1 MSKSLEEPQVAE
13 GPHPDPPEAGGVAAL
28 HPASES
34 RLGSPARADSSAP
47 MPPSTLEAGW
57 TSPSPG
63 ASAASLV
70 TDAGDRYTSRVESPL
85 NHSKQ
90 SSGSSPDRYSI
101 EAASDSPFSSSHL
114 PPKVRGRFDQDSTMQ
129 KARTEHVWG
138 IFDRKRAVV
147 DWIDVVWVLFV
158 LGLAFLP
165 PIHEIHK
172 QLILLGFAVF
182 QLFEGSLIAA
192 LSRRGRAYCVIIKIL
207 LATLLLGHTGGIAIN
222 SSYWPIFF
230 VPVVTAAIYYGPL
243 GTLLWTALASAAY
256 CSYLVPA
263 LKVYELTE
271 DAETTLAIRILFFFL
286 AAMLVNRFVIE
297 NRKQVKRYQELSAT
311 LQETN
316 AQLRR
321 VEAEARRSERL
332 AALGQ
337 MSAGLAHEIRNPLG
351 VIKGSAEMLSQKLTG
366 AQPLAG
372 ELAGYISSEVD
383 RLNALVARF
392 LDFAR
397 PTQLEMRPQR
407 ISEIVDR
414 AIESVEHQYPNAQVR
429 VERNY
434 SAALPDVSVDEQLCE
449 RVFVN
454 LIQNAFQSMAAADSN
469 GEPVLKLSATAEN
482 SNGSAGVA
490 VVVEDTGPGIPPDL
504 REQIFNPFFTSKKDG
519 VGLGLAIVAK
529 IVDEHGGSIRLEE
542 SPRGARFRVFFPR
555 KPQST

>member
-1 MSKSLEEPQVAE
+1 MPK
-13 GPHPDPPEAGGVAAL
+13 
-28 HPASES
+28 
-34 RLGSPARADSSAP
+34 ARA
-47 MPPSTLEAGW
+47 
-57 TSPSPG
+57 
-63 ASAASLV
+63 
-70 TDAGDRYTSRVESPL
+70 
-85 NHSKQ
+85 
-90 SSGSSPDRYSI
+90 
-101 EAASDSPFSSSHL
+101 
-114 PPKVRGRFDQDSTMQ
+114 
-129 KARTEHVWG
+129 EHAWG

-172 QLILLGFAVF
+172 QLILFGFAVF

-192 LSRRGRAYCVIIKIL
+192 LPKRGRAYCVLIKTL
-207 LATLLLGHTGGIAIN
+207 LAALLLAHTGGLGIN
-222 SSYWPIFF
+222 SSYWPIFY
-230 VPVVTAAIYYGPL
+230 VPIVTAAIYYGPL

-256 CSYLVPA
+256 CSYLIPA
-263 LKVYELTE
+263 LQEYELTS
-271 DAETTLAIRILFFFL
+271 DAITVLAIRILFFFL
-286 AAMLVNRFVIE
+286 AAMLVNRFVVE

-311 LQETN
+311 LEETN
-316 AQLRR
+316 LQLRR

-366 AQPLAG
+366 EQPLAG

-397 PTQLEMRPQR
+397 PVQLEARPQR
-407 ISEIVDR
+407 VSEIVER
-414 AIESVEHQYPNAQVR
+414 ALESVEHQYPNADVR
-429 VERNY
+429 IDRHY
-434 SAALPDVSVDEQLCE
+434 AAALPDVLVDEQLCE

-454 LIQNAFQSMAAADSN
+454 LIQNAFQSMAAIDSN
-469 GEPVLKLSATAEN
+469 GERVLKLSANAEN
-482 SNGSAGVA
+482 SNGRNGVA
-490 VVVEDTGPGIPPDL
+490 VVVEDTGPGVPPDL

-529 IVDEHGGSIRLEE
+529 ILDEHGSSIRLEN
-542 SPRGARFRVFFPR
+542 SPRGARFRVFLPSE
-555 KPQST
+555 PQHT